1 MFQLLRLGFLSSCSF
16 VHFVDKSEMANIR
29 DVAEAA
35 GVSVQTVSNV
45 IHGRPFMRPETMQR
59 VQQAM
64 AELRYQPSRVA
75 QGMRRQSSQA
85 LGFLLSDPNPRGL
98 ADPFYGEVLAGLS
111 SVTRQHNY
119 SLVITYL
126 PASPQPQD
134 FLAPFET
141 HQVDAA
147 VVFIAGVAEQQAA
160 ALRALAR
167 GGHAIAVLE
176 REVKGANAYS
186 VLAANFEGAQSA
198 TQALIDAGHQ
208 RIAFLDSVQR
218 WPSIDLRREG
228 YAAAMR
234 DAGLGRYIAFL
245 SGPDWTAEGGGAVVE
260 RALSQR
266 AAKSHPTAIVAA
278 SDVIAVGA
286 LQAIKARGLR
296 VPVDIALIGFD
307 DFEFTRYV
315 DPPLTTVRLP
325 AFDMG
330 RRAAELLLAH
340 LRGKPAPE
348 RRVVLPTQLIR
359 RRSS

>member
-1 MFQLLRLGFLSSCSF
+1 
-16 VHFVDKSEMANIR
+16 MANIR
-29 DVAEAA
+29 DVAKAA

-111 SVTRQHNY
+111 SATRAHNY
-119 SLVITYL
+119 SLVINTL
-126 PASPQPQD
+126 PASPQPSD

-141 HQVDAA
+141 RQIDAA
-147 VVFIAGVAEQQAA
+147 VVFISGVAKQQTA

-167 GGHAIAVLE
+167 SGHPIAVLE

-186 VLAANFEGAQSA
+186 VLAANREGAQAA

-234 DAGLGRYIAFL
+234 DAGLSKHIAFF
-245 SGPDWTAEGGGAVVE
+245 SGPDWTAEGGGAAVE
-260 RALSQR
+260 RMLSLR
-266 AAKSHPTAIVAA
+266 TAKAHPTAIMAA
-278 SDVIAVGA
+278 SDVVAVGV
-286 LQAIKARGLR
+286 LLAIKARGLR
-296 VPVDIALIGFD
+296 VPEDIALIGFD

-315 DPPLTTVRLP
+315 EPPLTTVRLP

-330 RRAAELLLAH
+330 RRAAELLLDH
-340 LRGKPAPE
+340 LRGKPADE
-348 RRVVLPTQLIR
+348 RRVVLPTQLIQR
-359 RRSS
+359 NSS